1 MLKTKSLF
9 GQKYTYSTA
18 SKNKISKSSWLK
30 RIALGVGLTVAAI
43 TSWDV
48 ALINTYSIKISNIA
62 EYKVHNHNVLTEYES
77 FKKQIDSVPYSDAQ
91 FNYDLKTLD
100 YLYGHKDNVMYR
112 KVINKYENGYG
123 SNINL
128 MIDNGFKYK
137 DQNKNYERLLQATKG
152 LPDGERKDLP
162 VSVFNTMKRTIKIED
177 DPDMTGK
184 LISSSLRL
192 TNIYGAL
199 GAMSNA
205 NKKIYNNMNSYL
217 KEKGYG
223 ENILFIDSN
232 LAYNRSKL
240 TSTKEGFNKYFH
252 DVEFSANKAN
262 SEIEKYYKSG
272 DKEKLRKLLQMARAF
287 SYVMVERP
295 INYINKNDLKFN
307 LISSVLFDEIYDG
320 SLMFDSARFIAKAK
334 GEYTPEN
341 SVYYEEP
348 FALYY
353 Y

>member
-9 GQKYTYSTA
+9 EQKYTYSKV
-18 SKNKISKSSWLK
+18 SKNKIAKASWLK

-112 KVINKYENGYG
+112 KIMNYNENSYG
-123 SNINL
+123 SRINL
-128 MIDNGFKYK
+128 MIVNSFKYK
-137 DQNKNYERLLQATKG
+137 DQNENYERLLQATKG
-152 LPDGERKDLP
+152 LSDREIQDLP
-162 VSVFNTMKRTIKIED
+162 ADAFRAMEKTIKPAD
-177 DPDMTGK
+177 DPDK
-184 LISSSLRL
+184 ARKFISSSFRL
-192 TNIYGAL
+192 SNIYGGL
-199 GAMSNA
+199 GPVSSG
-205 NKKIYNNMNSYL
+205 NKKIYDNMNNYS

-232 LAYNRSKL
+232 LAYNRNKL
-240 TSTKEGFNKYFH
+240 TSTKEGLDKYYR
-252 DVEFSANKAN
+252 DTKFSANKAN

-272 DKEKLRKLLQMARAF
+272 DKEKLRKLLQMAHAF
-287 SYVMVERP
+287 SYVMVEQP
-295 INYINKNDLKFN
+295 MSYANKNALTTN
-307 LISSVLFDEIYDG
+307 LISSVLFDGIYDG
-320 SLMFDSARFIAKAK
+320 SLIFDSARFIARAK

-341 SVYYEEP
+341 AVYYDDM

-353 Y
+353 